1 MNVSSAVWH
10 VLVVMSQLM
19 VPQPFQAFR
28 SQLAGGFAVPAAP
41 AVSWLIGR
49 QCGCGQL
56 NASPHECELFL
67 ESDYNITIC
76 NDIYIY
82 IFFIYSLIIQ
92 ITCTI

>member
-10 VLVVMSQLM
+10 VLVVVSQLM

-41 AVSWLIGR
+41 AVSWLIGC

-67 ESDYNITIC
+67 ESGYIHHYH
-76 NDIYIY
+76 IYIY
-82 IFFIYSLIIQ
+82 DSDVYIYILYL
-92 ITCTI
+92 